1 MKELVNNGQDT
12 VGFSSDRS
20 SVSMKLQ
27 FIINKNTLQLTES
40 LVGDIKFPWMLM
52 DYIDVVFQ
60 DKVDNI

>member
-27 FIINKNTLQLTES
+27 FIINKNTLQVTNWIT
-40 LVGDIKFPWMLM
+40 GR
-52 DYIDVVFQ
+52 Y
-60 DKVDNI
+60 